1 MQICLAHAVEYH
13 MYTQKTGNE
22 SFDFSWE
29 LTESDKIVV
38 EVRGNG
44 EFFQN
49 ICDPFCRTI
58 EWHYCLEGTEIR
70 AVRDGDVIRI
80 NGTFNNK
87 PFIKGFKIDDN
98 PWYQPLSYSLR
109 CFLVSSEKEALFWMI
124 RPDTLD
130 VIKFKIR
137 KLQKEHLIFNGR
149 STHAI
154 KMELGLTSLLE
165 GLWKS
170 HYWFREEDGLFI
182 QYRGIHG
189 VPGTPETVIRLI
201 E

>member
-1 MQICLAHAVEYH
+1 
-13 MYTQKTGNE
+13 
-22 SFDFSWE
+22 
-29 LTESDKIVV
+29 
-38 EVRGNG
+38 
-44 EFFQN
+44 
-49 ICDPFCRTI
+49 
-58 EWHYCLEGTEIR
+58 
-70 AVRDGDVIRI
+70 
-80 NGTFNNK
+80 
-87 PFIKGFKIDDN
+87 
-98 PWYQPLSYSLR
+98 
-109 CFLVSSEKEALFWMI
+109 MI

-130 VIKFKIR
+130 VTKFKIR

-165 GLWKS
+165 GLWKA
-170 HYWFREEDGLFI
+170 HYWCREEDGLFI

>member
-1 MQICLAHAVEYH
+1 MQICLAQAVEYQ

-29 LTESDKIVV
+29 LTESDKTMV

-58 EWHYCLEGTEIR
+58 EWHFCLEGTEIR
-70 AVRDGDVIRI
+70 AVLDGDVIRI

-98 PWYQPLSYSLR
+98 PWYQPLS
-109 CFLVSSEKEALFWMI
+109 
-124 RPDTLD
+124 
-130 VIKFKIR
+130 
-137 KLQKEHLIFNGR
+137 
-149 STHAI
+149 
-154 KMELGLTSLLE
+154 
-165 GLWKS
+165 
-170 HYWFREEDGLFI
+170 
-182 QYRGIHG
+182 
-189 VPGTPETVIRLI
+189 
-201 E
+201 